1 MISGNEDL
9 DFLVE
14 ALKAGN
20 FIVKDGNIEVFLPA
34 EPQMINVN
42 VKFEETNEQSK

>member
-9 DFLVE
+9 DSLIE
-14 ALKAGN
+14 ALNSGN
-20 FIVKDGNIEVFLPA
+20 FRFKDGNIEVFLPA

-42 VKFEETNEQSK
+42 VKFEGNNDIS